1 MSLVSVAI
9 KSVKVDLTWV
19 LLVNVVQ
26 FLSQRSIT
34 NYIKWITHWIQSHHL
49 LSCESSS
56 ESLLQLSGSA
66 SGKMQEGKVQCSPP
80 MHAAGGA
87 LDGSHLYV
95 LISLPYAPPQAR
107 LSPAVIDFLPLSPV
121 EASGCRAALK
131 NLLHTAAHLHTADL

>member
-1 MSLVSVAI
+1 M
-9 KSVKVDLTWV
+9 
-19 LLVNVVQ
+19 
-26 FLSQRSIT
+26 QR
-34 NYIKWITHWIQSHHL
+34 
-49 LSCESSS
+49 
-56 ESLLQLSGSA
+56 
-66 SGKMQEGKVQCSPP
+66 SPP

-87 LDGSHLYV
+87 LGGSHLYV